1 MGCPTRKLSVHIPS
15 LPTRRSSVL
24 RELSSRVGCLGLATL
39 LAIEWPTRGGRHDA
53 YLALAGALLAEGY
66 GDTRRVSPIWKEFAP
81 GIIAVIAQATHD
93 EAGVKTRTEQS
104 VEAHHQEKHG
114 KAPCREREG

>member
-24 RELSSRVGCLGLATL
+24 RERGSLVGGLGLAAL

-93 EAGVKTRTEQS
+93 EAGVDRKSTRLNS
-104 VEAHHQEKHG
+104 SH
-114 KAPCREREG
+114 